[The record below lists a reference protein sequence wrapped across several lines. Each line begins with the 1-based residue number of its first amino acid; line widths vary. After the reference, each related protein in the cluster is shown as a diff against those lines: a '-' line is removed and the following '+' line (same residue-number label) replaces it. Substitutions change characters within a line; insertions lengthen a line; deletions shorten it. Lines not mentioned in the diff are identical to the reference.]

1 MPLETE
7 VKIKIN
13 KEDESR
19 FFSVFGTPEFRCQE
33 NYVFDLEKG
42 YVRVRYENGKNILT
56 YKGERQ
62 EDRFGSREEI
72 EIVVDSGEILKILR
86 GIGLQESAM
95 YVKDRAS
102 YSAND
107 CVVSLDRID
116 GIGTYVEIEG
126 QEKEILEILEVLGL
140 KDREPE
146 KQSYSEILK
155 KKRIA
160 REKSA

>member
-42 YVRVRYENGKNILT
+42 YVRVRYENGKYILT
-56 YKGERQ
+56 YKSERQ
-62 EDRFGSREEI
+62 NDKFGSREEI
-72 EIVVDSGEILKILR
+72 ETIVDSGEILKILR
-86 GIGLQESAM
+86 GIGLQEGAF
-95 YVKDRAS
+95 YIKDRAS
-102 YSAND
+102 YFAND
-107 CVVSLDRID
+107 CVVSLDVID
-116 GIGTYVEIEG
+116 EIGTYVEVEG

-146 KQSYSEILK
+146 KKSYSEILK
-155 KKRIA
+155 KNRTAGA
-160 REKSA
+160 RVA